1 MPRSSRSSRVSRA
14 PSLVTL
20 AVALVLLAGGAIRG
34 GECMLRTMRLVTLP
48 NNALGAR
55 CLDGSEP
62 SYYFRPGASP
72 APPVKRTSPRA
83 ASSPIAGGHV
93 AGSAQSANRRWFA
106 SRSSGITT
114 GKPNQWASSLPAGG
128 AADRATWQPAQTP
141 GGDPEIKI
149 HIHLPAGG
157 WCFNAQ
163 ECLNRSL
170 TFLGSSEGW
179 PTIIPDSVPMGGI
192 LNDDPDVNP
201 LFADWPLAR
210 INYCDGGG
218 FAGQRG
224 RINVTIPGA
233 PVRGKQAGGQAGGQG
248 GKQGRVLAGMK
259 PGPGGPGAGG
269 GSGGAVGGRPGG
281 TVGGKPGGSAG
292 GRQKIVPLY
301 MDGWNVVRSIIDD
314 LKAKR
319 GFNLATEVL
328 LSGSSAGGQATI
340 YLCDRVAAA
349 FPTATTRCVA
359 DSGYFVNSI
368 DRNGTRLWERL
379 AKSISTTQQLSNPA
393 CRKRLPPSRHWACF
407 FPEQALMALKT
418 PIFVIQSLFDVVAA
432 AIGGQTRTTPDH
444 NFYNYTATRPDD
456 GDRRWRPEGGG
467 KEDVA
472 LRGGKR
478 GPGGMRAEDREFRV
492 LPLTVKAMAV
502 ASAYRVGESS
512 FVVMGEYLTPVLAHH
527 LKRALVDECAWEG
540 ETDDHA
546 VTAAEFLWLRKEDYH
561 GTPWAPVMIRCTF
574 ARPVGGDNNGGSL
587 LLRRRGTEEPR
598 AIVKKFPL
606 VIQEIEMEVLR
617 EEPGAFEL
625 IKQPPIYELA
635 HCSGPLYGHLR
646 PRAVSDWLHYH
657 SRAVGVQHFFLHD
670 FGAISGDYSTT
681 SEDTAAGPAATAGA
695 AAGGSAAS
703 GARGGSGVSRVG
715 GARGAETGGEEEPSL
730 AEAVAPFEARGLVTV
745 TRLLGHERFRSH
757 YWHQI
762 LTQNDC
768 LYRARYTARWLIFTD
783 MDEYIFTP
791 PPASLSSALAALA
804 RSSRAGYDVRL

>member
-1 MPRSSRSSRVSRA
+1 MSRA
-14 PSLVTL
+14 PSLVTI
-20 AVALVLLAGGAIRG
+20 AVLLVLVAGGGIPG

-55 CLDGSEP
+55 CLDGRYHMALPDSDP

-72 APPVKRTSPRA
+72 TPPVKRTSPRA
-83 ASSPIAGGHV
+83 AASPVAGGHV
-93 AGSAQSANRRWFA
+93 ANSGQSANRRWFA
-106 SRSSGITT
+106 SRSSGIAA
-114 GKPNQWASSLPAGG
+114 GNPNQWGSSAPAAG
-128 AADRATWQPAQTP
+128 AANRATWQPAQTP
-141 GGDPEIKI
+141 GGDPAIRI

-224 RINVTIPGA
+224 RINVTVPSA
-233 PVRGKQAGGQAGGQG
+233 PVGGAQG
-248 GKQGRVLAGMK
+248 GGKAGRQGRVLAGMK
-259 PGPGGPGAGG
+259 PGPGGSGGAAGGGGAVGGG
-269 GSGGAVGGRPGG
+269 GSGGTGGA
-281 TVGGKPGGSAG
+281 VGGKPGGLVG
-292 GRQKIVPLY
+292 GKQKIVLLY
-301 MDGWNVVRSIIDD
+301 MDGWDIVRSIIDD

-319 GFNLATEVL
+319 GFALPTEVL
-328 LSGSSAGGQATI
+328 VSGSSAGGQAVI

-349 FPTATTRCVA
+349 FPSASTRCVA

-379 AKSISTTQQLSNPA
+379 AKSISLTQQLSNPA
-393 CRKRLPPSRHWACF
+393 CRKRTHAELSRSESS
-407 FPEQALMALKT
+407 PVALGNGKAAGS
-418 PIFVIQSLFDVVAA
+418 PVADIQRQLA
-432 AIGGQTRTTPDH
+432 
-444 NFYNYTATRPDD
+444 D
-456 GDRRWRPEGGG
+456 GDDRRRRPGGRGGG
-467 KEDVA
+467 DA
-472 LRGGKR
+472 GLR
-478 GPGGMRAEDREFRV
+478 GGMRAADREFRV
-492 LPLTVKAMAV
+492 VPLTVKAMAV

-540 ETDDHA
+540 DTGDRA

-606 VIQEIEMEVLR
+606 VIQEMKMEVLR

-625 IKQPPIYELA
+625 IKRPPIYELA

-657 SRAVGVQHFFLHD
+657 SHAVGIQHFFLHD
-670 FGAISGDYSTT
+670 FGANSGDYATA
-681 SEDTAAGPAATAGA
+681 SEDTAASSAA
-695 AAGGSAAS
+695 AAGAS
-703 GARGGSGVSRVG
+703 EVKGARAADTR
-715 GARGAETGGEEEPSL
+715 EEEPSL

-791 PPASLSSALAALA
+791 ASLSSALAALA
-804 RSSRAGYDVRL
+804 RSSRAWASMGAYWGFITRCREKGGEAAGGIFTHEESTAHLQQPQLQ